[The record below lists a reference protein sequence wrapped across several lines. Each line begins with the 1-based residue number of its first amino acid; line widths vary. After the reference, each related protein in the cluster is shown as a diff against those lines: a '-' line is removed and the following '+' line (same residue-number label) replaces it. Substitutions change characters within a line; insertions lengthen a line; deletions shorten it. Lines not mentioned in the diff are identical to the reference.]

1 MARIMPA
8 LEFRSFHSH
17 RSCENVPNTTLFT
30 TLPCADSHPR
40 RGPRSLVALSVPSRK
55 NFALRLRVRP
65 HRAPPFPLCRGAIG
79 PGLRGVA
86 RRATPAHRVTYI
98 HIPRTPDMK
107 DGRQARRVSRRD
119 ALHVTSVQRPTT
131 QDGEYYPVPLYPE
144 RSPQRPGSCVD
155 SAAPGSSP
163 IHWIEYVGDR

>member
-1 MARIMPA
+1 MRRLSPSTRSALSRSTLGPLSA
-8 LEFRSFHSH
+8 LEKISRFGRIARRRS
-17 RSCENVPNTTLFT
+17 PY
-30 TLPCADSHPR
+30 A
-40 RGPRSLVALSVPSRK
+40 
-55 NFALRLRVRP
+55 
-65 HRAPPFPLCRGAIG
+65 GAIG

-98 HIPRTPDMK
+98 HIPRTPDMT

-119 ALHVTSVQRPTT
+119 ALHVTSEQRPTT